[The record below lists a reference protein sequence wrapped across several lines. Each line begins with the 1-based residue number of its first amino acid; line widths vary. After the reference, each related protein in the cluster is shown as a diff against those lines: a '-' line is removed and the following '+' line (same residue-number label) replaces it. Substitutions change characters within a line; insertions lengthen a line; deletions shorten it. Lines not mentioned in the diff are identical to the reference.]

1 MEVLVGAAVLVLL
14 WIIVSVKN
22 AKAKARKEELLN
34 KPFPESYLKI
44 LDANFKTYRKIA
56 KDQQKKLF
64 GLIHLFIDE
73 KDFTGC
79 EGLEITDEIK
89 VTIAAQACL
98 LLLNNK
104 TQPWYK
110 KLHTILVYPSA
121 YIAKDTSVED
131 DVISE
136 EDSVRLGE
144 SWGGGSIV
152 LSWSH
157 SKKGGRNFHDGE
169 NVILHE
175 FAHQLDQVDGP
186 ADGVPNFDQ
195 RSSYLNWANLL
206 SAEYKKLL
214 RKTMKN
220 QKTLLDK
227 YGATNE
233 AEFFAVATECFFEKP
248 KQMSKKHPELYES
261 LSRYY
266 GLNPKE
272 WK

>member
-1 MEVLVGAAVLVLL
+1 MEVLIGICVLVVI
-14 WIIVSVKN
+14 WIVVSVKGH
-22 AKAKARKEELLN
+22 KEKIRKQELLN
-34 KPFPESYLKI
+34 KTFSKDYLKI
-44 LDANFKTYRKIA
+44 LDANFEIYKKLPQE
-56 KDQQKKLF
+56 QQKKLF
-64 GLIHLFIDE
+64 GLIHLFLDE
-73 KDFTGC
+73 KDFTAC
-79 EGLEITDEIK
+79 EGLEITDEIR

-104 TQPWYK
+104 TQPWYR
-110 KLHTILVYPSA
+110 KLHTILVYPTA
-121 YIAKDTSVED
+121 YVAKSKSHEANV
-131 DVISE
+131 VSE
-136 EDSVRLGE
+136 GDSVRLGE

-157 SKKGGRNFHDGE
+157 SRHGGVNFEDGQ

-186 ADGVPNFDQ
+186 ADGVPNFDNLTN
-195 RSSYLNWANLL
+195 YMDWAKILG
-206 SAEYKKLL
+206 SEYKRLVH
-214 RKTMKN
+214 KTIKN

-248 KQMSKKHPELYES
+248 KQMSKKHPKLYSS
-261 LSRYY
+261 LTKYY
-266 GLNPKE
+266 GLNPCE

>member
-1 MEVLVGAAVLVLL
+1 MEVYIGAGVLFLIWLTVF
-14 WIIVSVKN
+14 IINKR
-22 AKAKARKEELLN
+22 KAARKQELMT
-34 KPFPESYLKI
+34 KPFPEEYKSI
-44 LDANFKTYRKIA
+44 LDKNFKVYK
-56 KDQQKKLF
+56 KLSESQQKKLF
-64 GLIHLFIDE
+64 GLINLFLDE

-89 VTIAAQACL
+89 VTVTAQACL
-98 LLLNNK
+98 LLLNNR

-110 KLHTILVYPSA
+110 KLHTILIYPSA
-121 YIAKDTSVED
+121 YVAKSTTQQA

-136 EDSVRLGE
+136 GDSVRLGE

-152 LSWSH
+152 LSWNH
-157 SKKGGRNFHDGE
+157 SLHGGKNFNDGQ

-186 ADGVPNFDQ
+186 ADGVPNFDNAAN
-195 RSSYLNWANLL
+195 YMDWAKVLG
-206 SAEYKKLL
+206 SEYKKLVH
-214 RKTMKN
+214 KTMKN

-233 AEFFAVATECFFEKP
+233 AEFFSVATECFFEKP
-248 KQMSKKHPELYES
+248 RQMSKKHPELYS
-261 LSRYY
+261 NLSKYY
-266 GLNPKE
+266 GLDPKE